1 MSSHQCSSCSG
12 IYRFIPILHLNTG
25 CFVCKHYSCS
35 HSFQFFI
42 FSTLLSDSV
51 SAAVMLCDRFL
62 METDLLS
69 QIWYFRKA
77 DAWNR
82 KAGFLCQK
90 KPLLF
95 GIMFVWS
102 LSVLQIYPGIKS
114 MHLGVSLML
123 SVLCVFVTKHHWSTQ
138 ELMSASV
145 LAASAAPFSVLGRIY
160 LICLLET
167 MKRVCEV
174 HSRNKPTHIDETRWR
189 SRLRS
194 FFSFSSSNLSRLKTA
209 SPHLSCC
216 RHSELSTRPWNQK
229 SHRKWCLLKTQTVCF
244 YKLIFG
250 LPHFWS
256 RIVDF

>member
-1 MSSHQCSSCSG
+1 MNLLKSHQCSSCSS
-12 IYRFIPILHLNTG
+12 IYRFIPVLCLNTG
-25 CFVCKHYSCS
+25 CFVCKHCSWSHHCS
-35 HSFQFFI
+35 HSFQVF

-51 SAAVMLCDRFL
+51 SAAVMLRELFL
-62 METDLLS
+62 MATDLLS

-77 DAWNR
+77 DTWNR
-82 KAGFLCQK
+82 KAGLLSQK

-114 MHLGVSLML
+114 THLGVSLML
-123 SVLCVFVTKHHWSTQ
+123 SVLCVFVTKHHWSTL

-194 FFSFSSSNLSRLKTA
+194 FFSFSSSVPSKNGVPLI
-209 SPHLSCC
+209 SPAVVTVNYWLVP
-216 RHSELSTRPWNQK
+216 EIK
-229 SHRKWCLLKTQTVCF
+229 SLTGSGVC
-244 YKLIFG
+244 
-250 LPHFWS
+250 
-256 RIVDF
+256 